1 MSNRDLL
8 NEFLEYKQ
16 NISMCSDQT
25 IRAYRNDLNQ
35 FADFLLKN
43 EVSILESSTMDIQ
56 DYLSEVGK
64 NKNIS
69 TSSMARKL
77 ASIKSLYRY
86 LANNK
91 IISKNISRLIK
102 SPKTPKRLPNFLT
115 AKEIK
120 RLLDYPYGDS
130 IKDMRDRLILEL
142 FYATGIRIS
151 ELVRIKIND
160 IDFKDKLIKIKGKGN
175 KERFVIFG
183 DGMLVVLNMPL
194 PGMEEYV
201 LSFPNYY
208 VTGILISLII
218 GLIFLSYFGVR
229 FAGETK
235 KRSDALNKLQQ
246 ILAKE
251 YELESLGGQA
261 AAAAHS
267 LGTPLATITVVAKE
281 MRKEV
286 GDNSKFTKDID
297 LLISQTKR
305 CSEIL
310 KKISQ
315 KQIIKDEFLSAMS
328 FENLLEEIIKSFKES
343 SEKNIKLNT
352 DKDINKIDIKRNPEL
367 VYGLRNFIGNAVKF
381 SNQNILISIISD
393 NINLYILIEDDGP
406 GFPEDIIKALG
417 EPYIKSRSKLSKDN
431 KGLGLGTFLGK
442 TLLERQSAVI
452 SFENGSS
459 LNGAIVKIKWRI
471 NDISI

>member
-1 MSNRDLL
+1 MDFATIFRLDENL
-8 NEFLEYKQ
+8 NLDKKTLVFLRWIAIFGQLFSVNLVYFFL
-16 NISMCSDQT
+16 
-25 IRAYRNDLNQ
+25 DLNFPVLLCHIIIFIGFITNIYLQ
-35 FADFLLKN
+35 LGLKATLLKDLYSTSFLMYDIIQLSVLLYLTGGIFN
-43 EVSILESSTMDIQ
+43 PFAILLIVPTIVSSTF
-56 DYLSEVGK
+56 LSMG
-64 NKNIS
+64 S
-69 TSSMARKL
+69 TIILGSSTITL
-77 ASIKSLYRY
+77 L
-86 LANNK
+86 
-91 IISKNISRLIK
+91 
-102 SPKTPKRLPNFLT
+102 FVLT
-115 AKEIK
+115 
-120 RLLDYPYGDS
+120 
-130 IKDMRDRLILEL
+130 
-142 FYATGIRIS
+142 F
-151 ELVRIKIND
+151 
-160 IDFKDKLIKIKGKGN
+160 F
-175 KERFVIFG
+175 
-183 DGMLVVLNMPL
+183 NMPL

-218 GLIFLSYFGVR
+218 GLTFLSYFGIR
-229 FAGETK
+229 FSGETK

-286 GDNSKFTKDID
+286 GDNSKLTKDVD

-315 KQIIKDEFLSAMS
+315 KQIIKDEFLSSIS
-328 FENLLEEIIKSFKES
+328 FEDLLEEIIKSFKES
-343 SEKNIKLNT
+343 SEKNIELNS

-381 SNQNILISIISD
+381 SNKNILVSIVSD
-393 NINLYILIEDDGP
+393 NINLFVIIEDDGP
-406 GFPEDIIKALG
+406 GFAEDIIKALG

-431 KGLGLGTFLGK
+431 SGLGLGTFLGK
-442 TLLERQSAVI
+442 TLLERQSAII
-452 SFENGSS
+452 SFENNSS
-459 LNGAIVKIKWRI
+459 LKGAKVKIKWRI
-471 NDISI
+471 NDLILST